1 MNIKTLLASAAA
13 ASVLSM
19 GMAHALEPVD
29 PQPAVPLTFVD
40 PAYHKIT
47 PAEAKKMMETEKV
60 VVIDVREAEEYAA
73 GHVKGAVNVPLSTMK
88 PGAKL
93 EAAPDV
99 NAKILVQCKS
109 GVRAERASRMLVEA
123 GYKHVYNFYGT
134 SQWPYEL
141 VK

>member
-1 MNIKTLLASAAA
+1 MNFKTAIFAAAA
-13 ASVLSM
+13 ASMFSI
-19 GMAHALEPVD
+19 GACALEPVE
-29 PQPAVPLTFVD
+29 PQPAVPLTFSD

-47 PAEAKKMMETEKV
+47 PETAKKMMETEKV
-60 VVIDVREAEEYAA
+60 VVIDVREASEFAA

-88 PGAKL
+88 PGMKL

-109 GVRAERASRMLVEA
+109 GVRAEKASKMLVEA
-123 GYKHVYNFYGT
+123 GYKNVYNFYGV
-134 SQWPYEL
+134 SQWPYDL

>member
-1 MNIKTLLASAAA
+1 MTFKTAIFIAA
-13 ASVLSM
+13 ASSM
-19 GMAHALEPVD
+19 FGMGAACALEPVE
-29 PQPAVPLTFVD
+29 PQPAVPLTFAD

-47 PAEAKKMMETEKV
+47 PETAKKMMETEKV
-60 VVIDVREAEEYAA
+60 VVIDVREASEYAA

-88 PGAKL
+88 PGVRL

-109 GVRAERASRMLVEA
+109 GVRAEKAAKMLVEA
-123 GYKHVYNFYGT
+123 GYRNVYNFYGI
-134 SQWPYEL
+134 SQWPYDL